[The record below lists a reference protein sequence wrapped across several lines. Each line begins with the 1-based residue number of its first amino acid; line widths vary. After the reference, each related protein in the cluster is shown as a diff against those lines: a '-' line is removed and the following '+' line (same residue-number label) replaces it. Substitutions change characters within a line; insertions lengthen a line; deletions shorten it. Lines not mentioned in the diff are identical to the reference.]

1 MDYNSF
7 KTAYQQAYGMRSDE
21 LIAKVYKVYAKMT
34 QAKQQEWDILLQTRR
49 DQKIHET
56 LNELCKDDTVLE
68 TTFNTGRKYNGTQ
81 VIDAE
86 LLYSLGGELIVFFYD
101 RSRAIN
107 GIIELDD
114 IDVEML
120 QDETLFPTQANKA
133 KYLENFIMAKYDAG
147 QYKNA

>member
-1 MDYNSF
+1 ME
-7 KTAYQQAYGMRSDE
+7 T
-21 LIAKVYKVYAKMT
+21 L
-34 QAKQQEWDILLQTRR
+34 R
-49 DQKIHET
+49 DKKIHKT

-114 IDVEML
+114 IDIEML
-120 QDETLFPTQANKA
+120 QDETLFPTKANKA
-133 KYLENFIMAKYDAG
+133 KYLENFIMAKYDTG
-147 QYKNA
+147 QYKLA